1 MSETAQDSTRS
12 LHCRILLVEDKENL
26 RKMLRKSLEAE
37 GYVVTEAGSATD
49 AIERLRAERFQLVL
63 SDLRLPGGSGH
74 DVLRAAREQEAE
86 LPVVMITA
94 YGTIGDAVQAMKD
107 GAFDFLSK
115 PVDPDHLLL
124 VLERALGQR
133 RLQSENRLL
142 REQIT
147 ERLGFDTIIGEDP
160 AILEVMDKVRR
171 VAATDAT
178 ALLTG
183 ESGTGK
189 ELFARAIHN
198 LSARSAQPFVALNCA
213 AIPDTLLENELFGHE
228 KGAYTGAGEARAGK
242 VEMARGGTLFLDE
255 IGDLSLTVQAK
266 VLRVI
271 QERSFERVGGTRT
284 IQVDV
289 RLVAA
294 TNRDLARAVSGKQ
307 FREDLFFRLSVFPVS
322 VPPLRGR
329 PGDIALL
336 AGHFIAKVC
345 RELKKQPPR
354 LADEA
359 LRALSTYAWPGNIR
373 ELQNCIERALI
384 LCDGDRL
391 EVSHLGLPAGEDERT
406 DAAILDA
413 AELPGGLQAASQR
426 AQEWA
431 ERSRIR
437 AALGACSGNKT
448 RAAALLGVSYKT
460 LLHKIRDLGI

>member
-1 MSETAQDSTRS
+1 MSDAPSR
-12 LHCRILLVEDKENL
+12 HCRILLVEDKENL
-26 RKMLRKSLEAE
+26 REMLRKSLEAE
-37 GYVVTEAGSATD
+37 GYIVTEAGSVPD
-49 AIERLRAERFQLVL
+49 AIERLRAERFQIVL

-147 ERLGFDTIIGEDP
+147 ERLGFDTIVGEDP

-255 IGDLSLTVQAK
+255 IGDLSLAVQAK

-271 QERSFERVGGTRT
+271 QERSFERLGGTRT

-329 PGDIALL
+329 PGDIPVLVS
-336 AGHFIAKVC
+336 HFIAKAC

-354 LADEA
+354 LGDEA
-359 LRALSTYAWPGNIR
+359 LRALTLYAWPGNIR

-391 EVSHLGLPAGEDERT
+391 EVSHLGLPGGEDEAT
-406 DAAILDA
+406 DAAVLAA
-413 AELPGGLQAASQR
+413 AELPGGLQEASQR

-448 RAAALLGVSYKT
+448 RAAVLLGVSYKT
-460 LLHKIRDLGI
+460 LLHKIRELGIV